1 MHALISG
8 LMSLGLTILTVI
20 LWIGLGVG
28 LAKIALDRGGY
39 KQVFGA
45 LLGFVLI
52 ALAMAGQLLIVVHD
66 VTASLLSGG
75 SSSPLPG
82 SWP

>member
-1 MHALISG
+1 MQGLISG
-8 LMSLGLTILTVI
+8 LMAMGLMILTTI

-52 ALAMAGQLLIVVHD
+52 ALAMAGQLVVVVHD
-66 VTASLLSGG
+66 ITASLLSGG
-75 SSSPLPG
+75 SSSPTPG
-82 SWP
+82 VWP